1 MLTNFYTPEVEGDR
15 AQVSQLGPMEDQL
28 RQFLAQCN
36 ICPRQTA
43 MFSATMPSSVERL
56 ARSALLNEIIVQ
68 IGEGTLGK
76 RSEGELPVVPRSI
89 AQYVV
94 FLQTYQKKNA
104 LLDALRQTEAPP
116 VLIFCDTIPNVEWV
130 VALLR
135 NEQFHVAGLHS
146 DKSQGYRFRVIK
158 AFKDGKLD
166 VLVAT
171 DVASRGIDVVDI
183 THVILYDMPDQIE
196 TYVHRIGRC
205 GRAGRQGDATSFL
218 TYHCKCAKELRKLLK
233 KCKQKVPR
241 ELEDVRMF
249 GHKVVQTELGD
260 RVVFE

>member
-1 MLTNFYTPEVEGDR
+1 
-15 AQVSQLGPMEDQL
+15 
-28 RQFLAQCN
+28 
-36 ICPRQTA
+36 
-43 MFSATMPSSVERL
+43 
-56 ARSALLNEIIVQ
+56 
-68 IGEGTLGK
+68 
-76 RSEGELPVVPRSI
+76 
-89 AQYVV
+89 
-94 FLQTYQKKNA
+94 
-104 LLDALRQTEAPP
+104 
-116 VLIFCDTIPNVEWV
+116 
-130 VALLR
+130 
-135 NEQFHVAGLHS
+135 
-146 DKSQGYRFRVIK
+146 
-158 AFKDGKLD
+158 

-171 DVASRGIDVVDI
+171 DVASRGIDVTDI

-233 KCKQKVPR
+233 KYKQKVPL